1 MNPVLNG
8 YFWCALASL
17 ASAGATFLIKL
28 SHGTGEGWSI
38 QRLAYLGAACTV
50 YGLGFVCY
58 TITLQKLPMT
68 LAYPLMTAITM
79 ATVLLIGYAVL
90 GEAMTATRMLGMVL
104 VAAGAFA
111 LAR

>member
-28 SHGTGEGWSI
+28 SHQGGSSWSLT
-38 QRLAYLGAACTV
+38 RLAYLGAACAV

-79 ATVLLIGYAVL
+79 ATVLLVGYAVL
-90 GEAMTATRMLGMVL
+90 GEAMTPTRMLGMVL
-104 VAAGAFA
+104 IAAGAFA
-111 LAR
+111 LTR

>member
-1 MNPVLNG
+1 MIIALNG
-8 YFWCALASL
+8 YTWCALASL

-28 SHGTGEGWSI
+28 SHQSGAGWSAG
-38 QRLAYLGAACTV
+38 RLAYLGAACLV

-58 TITLQKLPMT
+58 TVTLQKLPMT

-79 ATVLLIGYAVL
+79 ASVLLIGYAVL
-90 GEAMTATRMLGMVL
+90 GEAMTPLRMLGMVL